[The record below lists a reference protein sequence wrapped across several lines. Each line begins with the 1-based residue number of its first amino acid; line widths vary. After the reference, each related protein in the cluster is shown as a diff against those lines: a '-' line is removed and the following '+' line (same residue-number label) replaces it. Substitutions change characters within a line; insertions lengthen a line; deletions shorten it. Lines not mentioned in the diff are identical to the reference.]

1 MAPTHPQDI
10 AEMAAL
16 HAMLRKSAERARAL
30 AVALARIAGCA
41 TEVEVEDFVS
51 EALSPHWRARGAR
64 RQQAAPAPR
73 DDLAA
78 DRYETPPDA
87 RRPQELVVDILRE
100 LEGEATIPQLLN
112 VLDDMG
118 HQISAN
124 HLSVLLTRL
133 AQSGVIERIGRGRY
147 RAR

>member
-1 MAPTHPQDI
+1 MTPTHPQDI
-10 AEMAAL
+10 AELAAL
-16 HAMLRKSAERARAL
+16 HALLRETAERARAL
-30 AVALARIAGCA
+30 ATALARLAGCRDDA
-41 TEVEVEDFVS
+41 ETAEFVA
-51 EALSPHWRARGAR
+51 EALAPYWRR
-64 RQQAAPAPR
+64 APAPR
-73 DDLAA
+73 RAERSDAPRDPARDDAA
-78 DRYETPPDA
+78 PDA

-118 HQISAN
+118 HAISAN

-133 AQSGVIERIGRGRY
+133 AQSGVIERVGRGRY

>member
-1 MAPTHPQDI
+1 MTPTHPQDI
-10 AEMAAL
+10 AELAAL
-16 HAMLRKSAERARAL
+16 HALLHETAERARAL
-30 AVALARIAGCA
+30 ATALAQLAGCRDDA
-41 TEVEVEDFVS
+41 ETAEFVT
-51 EALSPHWRARGAR
+51 EALAPYWRRAPASR
-64 RQQAAPAPR
+64 RAERSDAPR
-73 DDLAA
+73 DPARDDSAA
-78 DRYETPPDA
+78 DG

-118 HQISAN
+118 HAISAN

-133 AQSGVIERIGRGRY
+133 AQSSVIERVGRGRY

>member
-1 MAPTHPQDI
+1 MAPTHPRDI
-10 AEMAAL
+10 ADMARL
-16 HAMLRKSAERARAL
+16 HAMLRESAERAQTL
-30 AVALARIAGCA
+30 AAALARMAGCVDDA
-41 TEVEVEDFVS
+41 DVADFIN
-51 EALSPHWRARGAR
+51 EALAPYWAARRARR
-64 RQQAAPAPR
+64 DQQSFTPR
-73 DDLAA
+73 DDVSAA
-78 DRYETPPDA
+78 REETAADA
-87 RRPQELVVDILRE
+87 RRPQDLVVDILRE

-147 RAR
+147 RSR

>member
-1 MAPTHPQDI
+1 MIPTHPQDV

-16 HAMLRKSAERARAL
+16 HALLRKSAERAQAL
-30 AVALARIAGCA
+30 AVALARMAGCRDES
-41 TEVEVEDFVS
+41 EVAEFVA
-51 EALSPHWRARGAR
+51 EALSPYWRRAAQGR
-64 RQQAAPAPR
+64 RAMEPAATR
-73 DDLAA
+73 DEA
-78 DRYETPPDA
+78 PPDA

-100 LEGEATIPQLLN
+100 LDGEATIPQLLN
-112 VLDDMG
+112 VLDDAG

>member
-1 MAPTHPQDI
+1 MTPTHPQDI
-10 AEMAAL
+10 AELAAL
-16 HAMLRKSAERARAL
+16 HAMLRETAERARAL
-30 AVALARIAGCA
+30 ALALAQMAGCRDDA
-41 TEVEVEDFVS
+41 ETSDFIA
-51 EALSPHWRARGAR
+51 EALAPYWRRASRPR
-64 RQQAAPAPR
+64 RSEPRESLREDVREEPAG
-73 DDLAA
+73 
-78 DRYETPPDA
+78 DA

-118 HQISAN
+118 HMISAN

-133 AQSGVIERIGRGRY
+133 AQSGVIERVGRGRY